1 MPASAGQNFVIAY
14 RLTPWEAVNRLVQE
28 WCPEGFELLTV
39 PASAPPEQVRVA
51 VSRADFLLGFWSL
64 TEDDFRAARNL
75 KLIQLMSAGYDR
87 IDLDLAAR
95 YGVPVANNGGGNAI
109 AVAEHTILLMLAVYR
124 RLVYHHLNVKAGR
137 WRVDT
142 NDLYELWHKRVGI
155 VGLGNIGRQVARRLR
170 AFESEVV
177 YYDIRRPDPETEAEL
192 GVTFAPFEELL
203 QTSDIVTLHVPLTRL
218 TRHMIGARELAM
230 MKPTAVLINTS
241 RGAVVDEQALYE
253 ALRSGQIMAAGLDV
267 LELEPP
273 DPSNPLFTL
282 ENVVLTPHIA
292 GPTVD
297 GWPRILANCYANI
310 QRVARGEP
318 PLFLAE
324 KYE

>member
-1 MPASAGQNFVIAY
+1 MPASAGRNFLIAY

-39 PASAPPEQVRVA
+39 PAGASPEQVRDA
-51 VSRADFLLGFWSL
+51 VSQADFLLGFWSL
-64 TEDDFRAARNL
+64 NEDDFRAARNL

-142 NDLYELWHKRVGI
+142 NDLYELWRKRVGI
-155 VGLGNIGRQVARRLR
+155 VGLGNIGRQVAKRLR
-170 AFESEVV
+170 TFESEVV
-177 YYDIRRPDPETEAEL
+177 YYDIRRPDPETEAGL
-192 GVTFAPFEELL
+192 GATFVPFEELL

-273 DPSNPLFTL
+273 DPSNPLLTL